1 MISDGRRWLRASAIC
16 CVAWFALAGVNAMLM
31 YAQSFGAMS
40 RLLSLR
46 VALVTTL
53 VPVIMGAGVWRMTER
68 YRWRDRNPLEFAGL
82 HAGMAML
89 YGVLW
94 ALWLYAIARAG
105 PRPRMSVDMLTH
117 TVLPAQVVTG
127 ILVYAFVAT
136 LSYSLRSVVHARRME
151 LALEHAE
158 RLRLQANLAA
168 LRAHINPHFLFNTL
182 HSVGEL
188 LADDPAAARES
199 LERLSEV
206 FRYALRLD
214 RDQVDL
220 VTLEDE
226 WGVIESYLWLE
237 GLRLGRRLRV
247 ETAFEDDALAC
258 AIPPFTIQPLVENA
272 VRHGIGPKPSG
283 GTLSITARER
293 DGTLLVVVSD
303 DGVGC
308 SPRAATSSRGLGLRS
323 VRQRLAEVYGVG
335 AAVRV
340 ECGRA
345 GGTVV
350 TLSIPA
356 AFASSPATT
365 GVQ

>member
-1 MISDGRRWLRASAIC
+1 
-16 CVAWFALAGVNAMLM
+16 
-31 YAQSFGAMS
+31 MS

-46 VALVTTL
+46 VALITT
-53 VPVIMGAGVWRMTER
+53 VAPVVMGAGVWRMTER
-68 YRWRDRNPLEFAGL
+68 YQWRGRHPLAFAGI

-89 YGVLW
+89 YAMLW
-94 ALWLYAIARAG
+94 ALWQYAIARAG
-105 PRPRMSVDMLTH
+105 PRPRMSVDLLTH
-117 TVLPAQVVTG
+117 TVLPAQLVTG
-127 ILVYAFVAT
+127 VLVYALVAT

-188 LADDPAAARES
+188 LSHDPAAARES
-199 LERLSEV
+199 LEHLSEV

-220 VTLEDE
+220 VTVEDE
-226 WGVIESYLWLE
+226 WGVIKSYLWLE

-272 VRHGIGPKPSG
+272 IRHGIGPKSSG
-283 GTLSITARER
+283 GTLSVSARESE
-293 DGTLLVVVSD
+293 GSLLVVVSD

-308 SPRAATSSRGLGLRS
+308 SPRAATASRGLGLRS
-323 VRQRLAEVYGVG
+323 VRQRLADFYGGG
-335 AAVRV
+335 ASVRV
-340 ECGRA
+340 EHARN

-350 TLSIPA
+350 TLTVPA
-356 AFASSPATT
+356 AFIAPPVAP
-365 GVQ
+365 GVK